1 MYYMVAIVIG
11 MFSHVILDILTPRG
25 VKLLYP
31 LPFNIVSPI
40 HFKTGG
46 LVDVSLATALSVGAI
61 YFISTIFK
69 YYDALL
75 VNQIRLL

>member
-40 HFKTGG
+40 HFKTG
-46 LVDVSLATALSVGAI
+46 D
-61 YFISTIFK
+61 
-69 YYDALL
+69 
-75 VNQIRLL
+75 